1 MKRSGEGA
9 MVSKMVAQLPKSLED
24 VSLETESC
32 WVICIFQTINHLQ
45 KQSTTPIEYH
55 QELIGRTD
63 LRLLQTLDMSMQSK
77 KQLPIM

>member
-1 MKRSGEGA
+1 
-9 MVSKMVAQLPKSLED
+9 MVSRTAARLPKSLED
-24 VSLETESC
+24 VSLEIELC
-32 WVICIFQTINHLQ
+32 WKTCIFQTINHQQ

-55 QELIGRTD
+55 HELTGRMN